1 MQMEILLMEAF
12 GSLYQ
17 TTITRSNRLPQV
29 DAKLIICIHL
39 RHKVLQTVSQPVFI
53 PQMIQWTSCEGKVN
67 NLL

>member
-17 TTITRSNRLPQV
+17 TTITRSNRLPQA

-39 RHKVLQTVSQPVFI
+39 RHKVLQTVSQSVFI